1 MLKSLEFR
9 TLVKELGR
17 IKKQFLPELSPTGSY
32 SDRKLALTTAYRML
46 AHAEIEYYLE
56 ARAWRVVLNAKK
68 AWDEVGKPS
77 RVLIALIAFSGQ
89 LMEAPPIS
97 LTPVKANKVINPDKV
112 KLDNKIILAV
122 NCFKRVIE
130 QNHGLKESNILSLFL
145 PIGINSDDLDSVFLA
160 TMNTFGEQ
168 RGLIAHSSATFYRM
182 LQPLDPANE
191 LNIIGQIIIGLAEL
205 DELIS
210 VLEKY

>member
-1 MLKSLEFR
+1 MSKSLEFR
-9 TLVKELGR
+9 TLVKELR
-17 IKKQFLPELSPTGSY
+17 RLKKQFLPDINPTGY
-32 SDRKLALTTAYRML
+32 YNDRKLALTTAYRML

-56 ARAWRVVLNAKK
+56 ARAWGVVLNAKK

-77 RVLIALIAFSGQ
+77 RILIALLAFSGQ
-89 LMEAPPIS
+89 LMETPPTS
-97 LTPVKANKVINPDKV
+97 LTPLKANKVVNPDKI
-112 KLDNKIILAV
+112 KLDNKLVLAV

-145 PIGINSDDLDSVFLA
+145 PIGIDSNDLDSVFLA

-168 RGLIAHSSATFYRM
+168 RGLVAHSSATFYRM

-191 LNIIGQIIIGLAEL
+191 LNIISQIITGLAEL
-205 DELIS
+205 DELIHI
-210 VLEKY
+210 LEKD